1 MKLLLQTI
9 LSALLIWPTI
19 LIMAFS
25 PCGSMNHHQSRL
37 NQLSYLNMAS
47 IQFIRGLDE
56 KVIPD
61 VKLTRARDGSSGVAS
76 FTFKNP
82 NCFDASTASK
92 GEVMGMFLGDEEGE
106 ISTTDVNAKFSNGK
120 PQSIEARLVL
130 ESPEK
135 WDRFMRWM
143 EKYAEGNGLGFNSA
157 NKQ

>member
-1 MKLLLQTI
+1 MKFLTLV
-9 LSALLIWPTI
+9 
-19 LIMAFS
+19 
-25 PCGSMNHHQSRL
+25 
-37 NQLSYLNMAS
+37 AS
-47 IQFIRGLDE
+47 IFLLPMSEAFAPSSGATSTGITSSLTQLNAANIQFVRGLDE

-82 NCFDASTASK
+82 NCFDASTASR
-92 GEVMGMFLGDEEGE
+92 GEVTGMFLGDEEGE

-120 PQSIEARLVL
+120 PQSIEARVFL
-130 ESPEK
+130 ETPEK

-143 EKYAEGNGLGFNSA
+143 EKYAEANGLGFNAA